1 MKATIQYIEREL
13 AGLYPNTEIEGFT
26 RIIFEAVCG
35 WGFTEQVVKKHEQV
49 SATDFGKIEAIVVRL
64 KQFEPI
70 QYILGETEFYGLRLK
85 VNPSVLIPRPE
96 TEELVQWIIQGNLPE
111 NSRILDIGTGSGCI
125 ALSLKSHLKNIQVSG
140 MDISEKA
147 LEVARQNA
155 LKNRLE
161 VDFFQ
166 ADVLSWEDF
175 EWDFYDVIVSNPPY
189 IRESEKPQMHA
200 NVLEY
205 EPENALFVSDGDPLL
220 YYRSIAAFAKK
231 HLVEKGLLFFE
242 INENLGTEINEL
254 LVEYGFGDIEIRKD
268 INGKFRMV
276 CCLKIIR

>member
-1 MKATIQYIEREL
+1 MKATIQYIGKEL
-13 AGLYPNTEIEGFT
+13 AGLYPTTEIEGFT

-35 WGFTEQVVKKHEQV
+35 WDFTEQVVKKHENI
-49 SATDFGKIEAIVVRL
+49 SATHFGEIEAIIIRL

-125 ALSLKSHLKNIQVSG
+125 ALALKSHLKNIQVSG

-155 LKNRLE
+155 LKNKLE
-161 VDFFQ
+161 VDFFR

-175 EWDFYDVIVSNPPY
+175 KWDFYDVFVSNPPY
-189 IRESEKPQMHA
+189 IRESEKLQMHP

-205 EPENALFVSDGDPLL
+205 EPGNALFVTDSDPLL
-220 YYRSIAAFAKK
+220 FYRSIVAFAKK
-231 HLVEKGLLFFE
+231 YLARKGLLFFE
-242 INENLGTEINEL
+242 INENMSVEINKL
-254 LVEYGFGDIEIRKD
+254 LVEHGFGDIEVRKD
-268 INGKFRMV
+268 INGKSRIV
-276 CCLKIIR
+276 CSRKIIR